1 MSFGTF
7 LKNERKKHKGLT
19 QQKLAELSGLSRT
32 YISDVE
38 NDRYSP
44 SIKFI
49 QKVHEAIVNYGSLR
63 DIESL
68 SLYNNLVKEAGL
80 GSQNI
85 RDTLDNDTDT
95 IQQLSIPDDN
105 SDKFSKSKAN
115 KLFIQILSWVRWED
129 YNYYEISLV
138 FHAFVFLESFSEYD
152 VETYHQTV
160 DEFLKRLNHTTYT
173 REFDKDS
180 PEGLREQ
187 LKKIDALINDDS
199 INQMLWKL
207 RSEVSDKLKRYNQ

>member
-1 MSFGTF
+1 MSFGAF

-63 DIESL
+63 EIESL

-85 RDTLDNDTDT
+85 RDTLGNDVDN
-95 IQQLSIPDDN
+95 IQQFSIPDDE
-105 SDKFSKSKAN
+105 SDKSGEEIAN
-115 KLFIQILSWVRWED
+115 DIFIKVLSWVRWED
-129 YNYYEISLV
+129 YNIHENSLV
-138 FHAFVFLESFSEYD
+138 FHAYLFLVAFSEYD
-152 VETYHQTV
+152 VEIYHQTV
-160 DEFLKRLNHTTYT
+160 DDFLKKLNHIPYLG
-173 REFDKDS
+173 EPNEES
-180 PEGLREQ
+180 PEDLKEQ
-187 LKKIDALINDDS
+187 LKKIDDLINDDS
-199 INQMLWKL
+199 INQMLRKL
-207 RSEVSDKLKRYNQ
+207 KSEVSDKLKRYNQ

>member
-1 MSFGTF
+1 MSFGAF

-49 QKVHEAIVNYGSLR
+49 QKVHEAIVNYGSLS

-95 IQQLSIPDDN
+95 IQELNIPDDE
-105 SDKFSKSKAN
+105 SDKSSEEKVNDIYIKV
-115 KLFIQILSWVRWED
+115 LSWVRWED
-129 YNYYEISLV
+129 YNIYENSLV
-138 FHAFVFLESFSEYD
+138 FNAFLFLVAFSEYD
-152 VETYHQTV
+152 VEIYHQTV
-160 DEFLKRLNHTTYT
+160 DDFLKRLRHTTYT
-173 REFDKDS
+173 GEFDKDS

-187 LKKIDALINDDS
+187 LKTIDALINDDS
-199 INQMLWKL
+199 INQMLRKL